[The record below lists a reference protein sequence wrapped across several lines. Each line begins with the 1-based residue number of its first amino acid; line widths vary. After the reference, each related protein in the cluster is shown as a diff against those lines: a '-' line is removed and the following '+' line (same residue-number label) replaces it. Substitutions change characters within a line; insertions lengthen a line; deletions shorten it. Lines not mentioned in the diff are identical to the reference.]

1 MLEDDLARNREELNA
16 SSRELLHV
24 KESLSRTVA
33 DKDSQIA
40 KLNSEVNSLKN
51 KTASSSNGEFEIRI
65 KTLTDNLLAKQ
76 AQIERLNSEKQSL
89 NFQLERLSLD
99 KSGSSSAGGSRSA
112 RVNISSYDEEAIRG
126 RNSNIPQFFPESAFD
141 NQFVKLLKRGLLSV
155 DTFSLSVGVYFRRF
169 ALARIFIVIYALI
182 LHLWVTVVIMT
193 YKPEMHADD
202 FQPLKPPT
210 FKSS

>member
-1 MLEDDLARNREELNA
+1 MLEDDLVRSREELNA
-16 SSRELLHV
+16 SSRELLHL
-24 KESLSRTVA
+24 KETLSRTVYE
-33 DKDSQIA
+33 KDSQIA
-40 KLNSEVNSLKN
+40 KLNSDLTALKS
-51 KTASSSNGEFEIRI
+51 KTESSSNGEFEVRI

-99 KSGSSSAGGSRSA
+99 KSNATGSRSA
-112 RVNISSYDEEAIRG
+112 RVNISSYDEEASRG
-126 RNSNIPQFFPESAFD
+126 RNSNIPQFCRESAFD

-155 DTFSLSVGVYFRRF
+155 DMFSLSVGVYFRKF

-193 YKPEMHADD
+193 YKPEIHLDD

-210 FKSS
+210 FQNS